1 MGVDKHI
8 LVIGDSC
15 QDIFKYCDVNR
26 LCPDLPVPILN
37 EKKEVRN
44 EGMAKNVQR
53 NILSLGYSCNIVTNA
68 NWQDITK
75 TRFVHQESNHTF
87 FRADSNEAM
96 PSINLADVD
105 YEHKMIVISD
115 YDKGFLTKSDIETIC
130 GKHNNVFIDSK
141 KVLGSWASGARYI
154 KINETEYKRSKETIT
169 SEIQEKIIQT
179 RGAEGSLFR
188 GISYPVTKAEVKDV
202 CGAGDSFLA
211 ALVVKFLEE
220 ENIEESI
227 KYANYCASQVVTRRG
242 VSVIP

>member
-1 MGVDKHI
+1 MGNTEHI

-15 QDIFKYCDVNR
+15 QDIFKYCEVDR

-53 NILSLGYSCNIVTNA
+53 NILSLGHPCNIVTND
-68 NWQDITK
+68 NWHDITK

-87 FRADSNEAM
+87 FRADSNETM
-96 PSINLADVD
+96 PPINLADID
-105 YEHKMIVISD
+105 YNHKMIVISD
-115 YDKGFLTKSDIETIC
+115 YNKGFLTESDIATIC
-130 GKHNNVFIDSK
+130 DNHKNVFIDSK
-141 KVLGSWASGARYI
+141 KVLGPWARGARYI
-154 KINETEYKRSKETIT
+154 KINETEYKKSKEAIT
-169 SEIQEKIIQT
+169 PQLQEKIIQT
-179 RGAEGSLFR
+179 RGAEGCLFR
-188 GISYPVTKAEVKDV
+188 GIAYSVTKAEVKDV